1 MDQGYT
7 ADEIGA
13 VYSYLYLFGVA
24 IQIVF
29 AIVVIVGLV
38 KLAKQQWDAGVGS
51 LLIAVESVRV
61 YAEGYLIS
69 QFYIYKPFD
78 FL

>member
-7 ADEIGA
+7 ADEIGV

-38 KLAKQQWDAGVGS
+38 KLAKQQRDVGVEF
-51 LLIAVESVRV
+51 A
-61 YAEGYLIS
+61 A
-69 QFYIYKPFD
+69 
-78 FL
+78 